1 MSGGHRNLEN
11 CSDVAKDWRS
21 PNLRTT
27 NAALIG
33 LALLAGL
40 ACTRSASEFA
50 VLEAKALTIRE
61 GDTLEQVLS
70 DLGDPSTRLE
80 KSSPPGVAI
89 FYEGPNEGRINLVFK
104 DGRFAYGALE
114 SNGKFT
120 RLPVA
125 PRP

>member
-1 MSGGHRNLEN
+1 MEN

-27 NAALIG
+27 YAALIG
-33 LALLAGL
+33 FALLAGL
-40 ACTRSASEFA
+40 ACTRGASEFA
-50 VLEAKALTIRE
+50 VLESKALTIRE

-70 DLGDPSTRLE
+70 ELGDPNTRLE
-80 KSSPPGVAI
+80 KSSPPGIAI

-104 DGRFAYGALE
+104 DRRFAYGSIE